1 MTLDN
6 ALRVAALVL
15 FIIGALLAFN
25 VFGDATVPQ
34 LLGLGLSGLAC
45 WCAAGVS
52 LPRNAA

>member
-25 VFGDATVPQ
+25 VFGNATVPD
-34 LLGLGLSGLAC
+34 LLGLGLAGLAC
-45 WCAAGVS
+45 WCASAVDS
-52 LPRNAA
+52 PKIRP